1 MKALLFVCVF
11 ILLSTAY
18 ASVQSIVTIPHVA
31 ADFQRLVDEMRAADQ
46 DRPGYCDVQLNY
58 QNKYDAVNFPS
69 HKVVMHNMQETP
81 TDVFEYQGYYDKLY
95 DVIAKTNIK
104 WRTLEKKEGSY
115 LVNSSPA
122 FDFALF
128 TACALMPGPQNK
140 CRVVYRG
147 CTIDIKVSERSV
159 KRSSGIKNMYINS
172 VFPIPAD
179 TQSGTCQTTHEENQ
193 LCCLLGNMDEMESE
207 ELTATNK
214 EVNNV
219 TSSCDGTQE
228 ETLELKV
235 MDDESTI
242 DLSTARSF
250 AGFDDFCQ
258 PDIVCYDEPMICYDE
273 PVMFCEPAP
282 IFAPTFGFGFGC
294 PGPTVVE
301 EEVVVHHRPNY
312 VRSTAPVVYQQPPQQ
327 VVVQQPQQSKVV
339 YQPQQSRVV
348 ANRPRRKSTCIC
360 C

>member
-69 HKVVMHNMQETP
+69 HKLFEKVDDNLLKRPIYKKLLNLRKFYNPQAGIKELQSLAKETAINSFYEEIWWSGPFQKLMTFLHAHGHPWATNMNVFNTAIRSIWFDEFARNKATLNLIDTSGVVMHNMQETP

-193 LCCLLGNMDEMESE
+193 LCCLLGNMD
-207 ELTATNK
+207 
-214 EVNNV
+214 
-219 TSSCDGTQE
+219 G
-228 ETLELKV
+228 
-235 MDDESTI
+235 
-242 DLSTARSF
+242 
-250 AGFDDFCQ
+250 
-258 PDIVCYDEPMICYDE
+258 
-273 PVMFCEPAP
+273 
-282 IFAPTFGFGFGC
+282 IF
-294 PGPTVVE
+294 
-301 EEVVVHHRPNY
+301 
-312 VRSTAPVVYQQPPQQ
+312 S
-327 VVVQQPQQSKVV
+327 
-339 YQPQQSRVV
+339 
-348 ANRPRRKSTCIC
+348 
-360 C
+360 